1 MIKKSVML
9 LGKSNNKVRY
19 FQRLNILNVSLNSK
33 SDAKGLLNSYAPL
46 LSTNS
51 TGLFERQFWKQV
63 LDNTKAQKETLEI
76 FREVGK
82 SKKKPFSASFQR
94 ETNSHKG
101 EVLETTTE
109 FLSINIFERSDNKDG
124 REIQQAKP
132 PINQM
137 VRLQKQHFCQTS
149 STKKIRTRSSF
160 SKRNVPG
167 GTKTKCSFRRRD
179 FPFRAILGKA
189 HKRSGNFSEVFMGRE
204 PLRVPVSV
212 FWSRTTH
219 SSFYQKSQYPFCAV

>member
-1 MIKKSVML
+1 MSPICRSWKIIEKAATQENSEEKEDQVSLEGTIKLIKKSVML

-19 FQRLNILNVSLNSK
+19 FQLLNILNVSLNSK

-109 FLSINIFERSDNKDG
+109 FPSVNIFENKSNG
-124 REIQQAKP
+124 
-132 PINQM
+132 
-137 VRLQKQHFCQTS
+137 
-149 STKKIRTRSSF
+149 
-160 SKRNVPG
+160 
-167 GTKTKCSFRRRD
+167 KTPK
-179 FPFRAILGKA
+179 
-189 HKRSGNFSEVFMGRE
+189 
-204 PLRVPVSV
+204 
-212 FWSRTTH
+212 TTFL
-219 SSFYQKSQYPFCAV
+219 SN